1 MRVCSNME
9 ITNLVKLQN
18 MKSFL
23 RRFVRTLSIFNE
35 PKLKKQFLKQLYCRL
50 KEAKKMQSYYANL
63 ALPLQSIL
71 TIAIRTQEAG
81 TPARECFLRRMYVV
95 TRELS
100 DCVSLYRRHR
110 EREEKL
116 LALKQYL
123 NSDMVVAQQ
132 EYVFL
137 VEVALRL

>member
-1 MRVCSNME
+1 MCSRME

-18 MKSFL
+18 LKSYM
-23 RRFVRTLSIFNE
+23 RRFARTLSIFNE

-50 KEAKKMQSYYANL
+50 REAKKMQSYYFQL
-63 ALPLQSIL
+63 ASPLQSII

-81 TPARECFLRRMYVV
+81 TPARECFLRRMYVA

-116 LALKQYL
+116 LALKHYL
-123 NSDMVVAQQ
+123 QTDMVVAQQ

-137 VEVALRL
+137 VDIALTL

>member
-1 MRVCSNME
+1 
-9 ITNLVKLQN
+9 
-18 MKSFL
+18 
-23 RRFVRTLSIFNE
+23 
-35 PKLKKQFLKQLYCRL
+35 
-50 KEAKKMQSYYANL
+50 MQSYYANL

-81 TPARECFLRRMYVV
+81 TPARECYFRRMYVA
-95 TRELS
+95 TRELC

-137 VEVALRL
+137 VEIALRL

>member
-1 MRVCSNME
+1 M
-9 ITNLVKLQN
+9 
-18 MKSFL
+18 
-23 RRFVRTLSIFNE
+23 
-35 PKLKKQFLKQLYCRL
+35 
-50 KEAKKMQSYYANL
+50 A
-63 ALPLQSIL
+63 
-71 TIAIRTQEAG
+71 
-81 TPARECFLRRMYVV
+81 

-137 VEVALRL
+137 VEIALRL